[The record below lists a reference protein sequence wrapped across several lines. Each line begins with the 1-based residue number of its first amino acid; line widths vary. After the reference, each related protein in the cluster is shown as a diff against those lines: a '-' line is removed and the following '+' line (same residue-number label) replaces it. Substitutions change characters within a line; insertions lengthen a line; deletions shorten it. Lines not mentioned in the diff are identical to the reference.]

1 MKPLSIHFLGT
12 GGGRF
17 SMITQKRRTAGIRFV
32 REEANVHVDPGPGAL
47 VYSNW
52 ARLNPQKLDG
62 IVVTHCH
69 PDHYTDA
76 EVLIEAMSHG
86 TKAKRGVLAAPG
98 SVLKGNADCDRG
110 VSSYHSNLPARVETM
125 KPGHSFGI
133 EDLVLE
139 AVEARH
145 SEKDGV
151 GFRMAVPELGEVGYT
166 SDTGFFEGLGE
177 IYKGV
182 RILIACAMWPRNEHL
197 RYHLNTDEVIRIVEE
212 AKPSAVIL
220 THFGMKMLNAGPE
233 EEAAYIEDETGISAV
248 AARDGMQMIID
259 EKIEVRGP
267 RKSDEPRF
275 IDA

>member
-1 MKPLSIHFLGT
+1 LKPLSIHFLGT

-17 SMITQKRRTAGIRFV
+17 SMITQKRRTAGIRFIH
-32 REEANVHVDPGPGAL
+32 EEANVHVDPGPGAL

-62 IVVTHCH
+62 IIVTHCH

-76 EVLIEAMSHG
+76 EVLIEAMSQG
-86 TKAKRGVLAAPG
+86 TRKKRGVLAASG
-98 SVLKGNADCDRG
+98 SVLEGNTDCDRG
-110 VSSYHSNLPARVETM
+110 VSSYHSNLPATVETL

-133 EDLVLE
+133 EDLVFE
-139 AVEARH
+139 ALEARH

-151 GFRMAVPELGEVGYT
+151 GFRMTVPGIGDVGYT

-177 IYKGV
+177 IYRGV
-182 RILIACAMWPRNEHL
+182 RVLIACAMWPRNEQL
-197 RYHLNTDEVIRIVEE
+197 RYHLNTDEVVSIVEE
-212 AKPSAVIL
+212 AKPSSVVL

-233 EEAAYIEDETGISAV
+233 EEAAYIEDVTGVPSV
-248 AARDGMQMIID
+248 AALDGMQIIVGD
-259 EKIEVRGP
+259 NIEVRGP